1 MKINFYKNIK
11 VMLLVL
17 VATLLANASFA
28 QALSGVKTI
37 NPVGTGANN
46 YVTFSSAI
54 DSLNKYGV
62 GSGGVTFNIPAG
74 LIFNEK
80 DSLVITA
87 TGTAANP
94 IIFQKTGSG
103 QNPIVAADYAGML
116 PVATSSNANPALA
129 FDGHGDAVIKLV
141 GTSYITFDGLTMRD
155 ALGKTT
161 IKEKME
167 YGIYLCKTK
176 SVSSLTAP
184 VYPSACKFVTI
195 KNCIFI
201 LDKNNVNSTGI
212 FSSNKEASSKP
223 VLSNVSATDT
233 TANLVNIIVTN
244 NKIQN
249 CYHGIVFTGTVHLLP
264 TTATSTSELTSL
276 QKDRKF
282 NISNNTILNYGGGAS
297 NAFGIYNNHISNATI
312 SNNFISGG
320 AFTSGS
326 LVGIAAIGGFN
337 SNLNVDNNTISLSG
351 MIGTAGT
358 FPIQVSVGG
367 GSTATP
373 WAATLLSSTYY
384 VASGLLT
391 NTVNINNNKI
401 INNKIDNNGSFQ
413 GITAYGMIPSILNI
427 NNNLIA
433 NNTKDGGGSIFA
445 ISINTPSRGIST
457 NVKNNI
463 IRDNKITSKFSTTTT
478 NPAFQI
484 ISIGSP
490 HTLDLLKPFNQTLTL
505 DGNIIRNNGVEFIGQ
520 TTRAASIF
528 GFAIFGNS
536 TTRVIQSFSNNTI
549 KGLYIKGN
557 SSGTS
562 GITGYSF
569 TGASSSSGTVLP
581 LPIAITRFNNNII
594 DSIYVN
600 KQPESGQ
607 AATVL
612 PGSGTITG
620 ITANTFDTLYMHNN
634 SISNLYANGIGS
646 TVRGLAT
653 TSGFVLQIY
662 NNTISEL
669 YAPITRISANSSVT
683 GMDLGTS
690 STSGRILVANNTVY
704 LDNNNTDT
712 LSKHRSAALYTAT
725 TSSNN
730 IRLVNNIF
738 VNKSKGNKNTFHVA
752 HMRATSDFTSMRT
765 AGFLSGRNVYFAGAT
780 ASQSKSAFALMVGST
795 DTLFT
800 LNQYQSAA
808 TPADTSS
815 FGEDAPFVNTAT
827 APYNLNLATT
837 TATFAAN
844 RALPITFNTSVG
856 VKTDFDNNSR
866 STTTPDIGAYE
877 GSYTFRNSDFNPPVL
892 SYALITTPSPM
903 SIFTTSTTVFTLS
916 ATIVDWGSGVN
927 TTTGTK
933 PRLYYRIYK
942 KNNALASNFY
952 NTNDRTTGGW
962 KFVEPT
968 SITTPIGGVTNS
980 VFNYVIDSNKLNNY
994 LQGDSVEYFVI
1005 AQDFAATPN
1014 IATNKL
1020 TVFNTAP
1027 SSVGLTASNFPI
1039 KTLGNMFRTA
1049 APFPATITVGAVGG
1063 AYSSFTGTGG
1073 LFDALN
1079 VASINKNLDIKVVS
1093 NTYETGVVDLTST
1106 AFQTGTYKINI
1117 SPAGATEDS
1126 IVGIGATGTGAMM
1139 EFVATKRVTID
1150 GSFNGAGKYL
1160 IFSNPI
1166 ANPGLRFTPT
1176 TLLSCDSIK
1185 IVNCV
1190 FVGTS
1195 SSSSSSYGILAVGNT
1210 ATSYTLA
1217 TNAKHKNIII
1227 ENNIFKRINVGVYL
1241 SNAATTAFMTGVRV
1255 VNNKFGQAEAPLR
1268 STGVFVG
1275 YTRNAVV
1282 DTNLFEHLYQSTV
1295 TAISGSN
1302 SRLLRIRKNVI
1313 TNKNVTPQ
1321 TLLSSLVGIT
1331 LSTCDSSKVLSNIIS
1346 DNISSGT
1353 FNLGIGLNTGVTNSM
1368 IAYNQ
1373 ISSMGYNGTNGF
1385 GVKGMNIAVSAAAK
1399 DTIFANTISKIVSDG
1414 DGGSISWVP
1423 LAIYVQSGGG
1433 LCFYNN
1439 TVNLYG
1445 AAKPNSYSNKYSA
1458 AIAFSSTVTD
1468 VKVQNNILVNK
1479 MSFPGLNSNA
1489 FGIIWLGP
1497 ASELKKLDNNVYFTD
1512 ASFGSVSRMRTP
1524 AQTSGFTDFKSLGLH
1539 VLANLKDS
1547 TSYYIEP
1554 IFVDSNDCHIAA
1566 TGTPVVMESK
1576 GVTFSTSLNTDI
1588 DNQVFAGPLSPKT
1601 NGGGTKWDIGADEFD
1616 GIPDNSDRVAPNLTF
1631 VSILPLPA
1639 QCSPSSHT
1647 ISVLASDASGI
1658 DTVNIGYS
1666 VNNVKQSD
1674 IIMTLTSTPNIYE
1687 GVIPAQKAGATVR
1700 FKVTAMDL
1708 SVNKNKYTIGG
1719 LQVADSVFSDADFS
1733 ILAITQYDT
1742 IARGSTSKLT
1752 ASISDKIVGAG
1763 TLVYPYT
1770 TAANVFDRY
1779 YGGRRAQYLFTAN
1792 ELLAAGLRKGA
1803 ITRISFETGQIAPKA
1818 IALPGFRVDMAA
1830 ISSTA
1835 LTTTYVTSDVVVN
1848 NIPPNGYKPIAKNGR
1863 LTIEIPPNK
1872 QLIWNGES
1880 SIVVGVLW
1888 SVGDGGTAFADTSQS
1903 FRPKYSI
1910 TTNQSVIYS
1919 QADNQTQD
1927 YFINLT
1933 TGTSTN
1939 TRPNIVLGNDYIFTN
1954 NWSSLNTS
1962 NAGLP
1967 TATGALTAKTI
1978 TVTPTAD
1985 GTYEYV
1991 STGVY
1996 NYTTTRSCT
2005 NKDTVTLTVLP
2016 VFRPK
2021 SDFVINDST
2030 VNCGDNPQTVVFK
2043 DLTTNLPSRW
2053 KWDIT
2058 PKTYSL
2064 ANSSILNRYTFV
2076 SSTSDSSKNPEVIFN
2091 YAGEYTVRLIT
2102 SNFAGA
2108 DTVVKTK
2115 LIKVDS
2121 VYCIPTY
2128 VSSAS
2133 AYAITKVV
2141 LKNMTKKSSA
2151 ASPYYTNYADSANV
2165 VVPQLNIGVRDSIIV
2180 QGTNTFSQIAV
2191 WMDFNNN
2198 AIFESS
2204 ELVDRAPIPGGTDSN
2219 ILFYTVPPNAALG
2232 KVRMRVV
2239 SYYTS
2244 ATPTPCSGYSGGFYG
2259 ETEDYLVE
2267 ILPSLQMNIVSNTAE
2282 QNTLPVSRSSFNQQ
2296 VIRFTSTTSGSAST
2310 ISLTKLFLNL
2320 AGTTNI
2326 ADIKRIRVYS
2336 TIGSG
2341 VYATDS
2347 LFASTT
2353 TIIGNTLTLTGTN
2366 PKAFVNGQNNFWI
2379 AVDISNTATNGNIID
2394 IAIDSITYRKPAT
2407 ATTILTTTVATPN
2420 GNPSG
2425 SRTVAA
2431 QMQVTNDAI
2440 SQPVTI
2446 TVTPGTNDNA
2456 MMLVKLTT
2464 STGSPANIVSLKFT
2478 STGSTNAGIDI
2489 NRANVFYTGTSN
2501 AFSTNNRLGAAVTS
2515 VLDTMEFSG
2524 VQSLSPGDNY
2534 FWLSYDVKSTAV
2546 VGNVIDASYFGF
2558 ITQGSYDFKTTVVAN
2573 NPAGNRAI
2581 DSATCVSNSTQIST
2595 TLNDDDI
2602 ASVRVGS
2609 IVRQT
2614 QNIKP
2619 VYNRADANQSYNNY
2633 TTLAPFVIQRAIK
2646 TPIEVNTIN
2655 QAFTLTANRVSVYID
2670 YNNNRK
2676 FDDNELL
2683 TSKVIPAAVNQKRMI
2698 DTVRVPISIP
2708 NGFYRMRFIVTAVT
2722 GSAQVGC
2729 GTYLTG
2735 ETEDYLVQLTTPPPG
2750 DYYAPTFTNL
2760 TVTPATSQ
2768 CVATPRTIS
2777 VSVTDTTGIDTVWMD
2792 WKLNNQKQ
2800 APRILVKSSSNAYTN
2815 TYTTTLPAY
2824 ATQQV
2829 EYSFRALDLGAPYRN
2844 NSSLAGGKYEDEYLQ
2859 VNAGKDQFIKVGDTT
2874 RLTAGSKALSNLLIS
2889 DIVQFKS
2896 AAAEVYPSY
2905 IGTIDDDFIE
2915 ISNISN
2921 GNADIS
2927 GFKLRILGTANA
2939 GTVDFTYTVPSG
2951 AIIPSG
2957 EVAVLSWA
2965 TTGTDHTNRFY
2976 GMSLPTT
2983 TSSIYAMGYILSSP
2997 SGQIVDAVGTN
3008 GYSFDPAITGVA
3020 STDWS
3025 GNIPTSSNGVVRTAN
3040 ADNNLATDFAPS
3052 VAAGPIVTIGIF
3064 NTNLPI
3070 VPATVSVTW
3079 TGGLFVGTKTGASV
3093 STPAHPIAGA
3103 YSYVAKID
3111 DNTCTDRDTVVVR
3124 VLARPI
3130 VSLGVDGSICAG
3142 TRILDAGNV
3151 PFAKYLWSTGETTK
3165 TISVSSAGTYSVT
3178 VTDSARNV
3186 VRDTI
3191 NLIGGPAFTA
3201 QLGAN
3206 RDLCIGGN
3214 ITLTPAI
3221 TGATTP
3227 SCVWSTGATTMAINV
3242 STAGTY
3248 SMIATNESGCMSFDT
3263 ITVTLLQTNPVVD
3276 LGPNQTICTSSPS
3289 TLDAGNAGSTY
3300 LWSTGAT
3307 TQTIA
3312 AANAGSYSV
3321 IVNTPTGCTLYDTVT
3336 IANLPGVTVSLGANK
3351 EVCPGTTTTLDAG
3364 NAGLTYLWSTGA
3376 TTQTI
3381 TAATGTYTV
3390 AVTNAS
3396 GCVGVDTIVV
3406 TNKVAPVVSLG
3417 ADQSI
3422 CTSDTITL
3430 DAGNA
3435 GATYLWSTGATT
3447 KTIRVSLANTYTVAV
3462 TNAAGCTT
3470 NDAIVITNKAVPVS
3484 TFTTQV
3490 VDTTKGQQVK
3500 FTAVSA
3506 AGTSYAWNF
3515 GDPNSASNTSSLSTP
3530 THLFS
3535 AAGNYTVTLT
3545 VTNVGTGCKSVTQIA
3560 VSVTGLA
3567 NDFAKAFKL
3576 GAAPNPFAGNT
3587 KINYELPSN
3596 ANVTL
3601 EVYDMIGRKV
3611 STIANSAYQESGVHT
3626 YDFSAGDNQNASG
3639 VYMVR
3644 LIVDGQ
3650 VAILRVI
3657 DIANR

>member
-17 VATLLANASFA
+17 VTTFFASASFA

-37 NPVGTGANN
+37 DPNGSGANN
-46 YVTFSSAI
+46 YESFHSAI
-54 DSLNKYGV
+54 ESLNINGV

-80 DSLVITA
+80 DSMVITA

-103 QNPIVAADYAGML
+103 QNPIVASDYDGIYPL
-116 PVATSSNANPALA
+116 GTATTTALN
-129 FDGHGDAVIKLV
+129 GHGDAVIKLI
-141 GTSYITFDGLTMRD
+141 GTSYITFDGLTIRD

-161 IKEKME
+161 NKGKME
-167 YGIYLCKTK
+167 YGIYLCKTT
-176 SVSSLTAP
+176 STLTPTYA
-184 VYPSACKFVTI
+184 SACKFVTI
-195 KNCIFI
+195 KNCTII

-212 FSSNKEASSKP
+212 VSLNRERNAKVAVNP
-223 VLSNVSATDT
+223 VLATDT
-233 TANLVNIIVTN
+233 TGNLVNIIVTN
-244 NKIQN
+244 NRIQN
-249 CYHGIVFTGTVHLLP
+249 CYHGINFDGTAHLTP
-264 TTATSTSELTSL
+264 TVTTSTAELTSRK
-276 QKDRKF
+276 KDRNIVISNNSISNF
-282 NISNNTILNYGGGAS
+282 GGGSALAVGIYNTNISNAYIE
-297 NAFGIYNNHISNATI
+297 NNLIT
-312 SNNFISGG
+312 GG
-320 AFTSGS
+320 AFTSGNIG
-326 LVGIAAIGGFN
+326 GIIAGGGFN
-337 SNLNVDNNTISLSG
+337 SS
-351 MIGTAGT
+351 
-358 FPIQVSVGG
+358 
-367 GSTATP
+367 
-373 WAATLLSSTYY
+373 
-384 VASGLLT
+384 
-391 NTVNINNNKI
+391 VNINNNTVSLVAMLSSAFGI
-401 INNKIDNNGSFQ
+401 QAGVGGGSVSTTAAGSYYNASGTLTNIVNINNNRFINNRIDNNSSYQ
-413 GITAYGMIPSILNI
+413 GITAASMIPSQLNI

-433 NNTKDGGGSIFA
+433 NNTKDGGGTVFA
-445 ISINTPSRGIST
+445 IAINTSARGIVT
-457 NVKNNI
+457 NVNNNI
-463 IRDNKITSKFSTTTT
+463 IRDNKITSNVLTTTT
-478 NPAFQI
+478 TPAFQMFTI
-484 ISIGSP
+484 AAP
-490 HTLDLLKPFNQTLTL
+490 HTLDVTKTFNQRFTLS
-505 DGNIIRNNGVEFIGQ
+505 GNLIQNNGVEFRGQ
-520 TTRAASIF
+520 TTRTATIF
-528 GFAIFGNS
+528 GYAISANS
-536 TTRVIQSFSNNTI
+536 VTRVIQDFRNNTI
-549 KGLYIKGN
+549 KGLYVTGN
-557 SSGTS
+557 SSGSSTV
-562 GITGYSF
+562 TAYSF
-569 TGASSSSGTVLP
+569 GGAQSSSGTVLT
-581 LPIAITRFNNNII
+581 LPIAITRFNNNTI

-600 KQPESGQ
+600 KVPETGQ

-612 PGSGTITG
+612 PGSGLITG
-620 ITANTFDTLYMHNN
+620 ITANTFDTLYMFNN
-634 SISNLYANGIGS
+634 KISNLYANGINS
-646 TVRGLAT
+646 TVRGLIT

-669 YAPITRISANSSVT
+669 YAPITRSTQNSSLT
-683 GMDLGTS
+683 GMDLTTS

-712 LSKHRSAALYTAT
+712 LSKHRSAAVYTVSGT
-725 TSSNN
+725 NN

-752 HMRATSDFTSMRT
+752 HMRSSSDFTNMRT
-765 AGFLSGRNVYFAGAT
+765 TGFLSGRNVYFAGAT
-780 ASQSKSAFALMVGST
+780 ASQSKSAYALMVGST

-815 FGEDAPFVNTAT
+815 FAEDVPFVNTAT

-844 RALPITFNTSVG
+844 RALPVTFNTSVG

-877 GSYTFRNSDFNPPVL
+877 GAYTFRNSDFNLPIL
-892 SYALITTPSPM
+892 SYTNITSPSPM
-903 SIFTTSTTVFTLS
+903 TSLASSFTILS
-916 ATIVDWGSGVN
+916 ATIVDYGSGVN
-927 TTTGTK
+927 VANGTK
-933 PRLYYRIYK
+933 PRFYYRIYK
-942 KNNALASNFY
+942 KNTALADNFY
-952 NTNDRTTGGW
+952 NTNDKTTGGW

-968 SITTPIGGVTNS
+968 TITTPSGGVPNS
-980 VFNYVIDSNKLNNY
+980 LFNYSIDSSKLQNY
-994 LQGDSVEYFVI
+994 TQGDSIEYFVI
-1005 AQDFAATPN
+1005 AQDLAATPN
-1014 IATNKL
+1014 IASNKL
-1020 TVFNTAP
+1020 TVFTTTP
-1027 SSVGLTASNFPI
+1027 SSVALTSANFPI
-1039 KTLGNMFRTA
+1039 KTLGNLFRTA

-1063 AYSSFTGTGG
+1063 AYASFSSAGG
-1073 LFDALN
+1073 LFEALN
-1079 VASINKNLDIKVVS
+1079 SASINKNLDIKVVS
-1093 NTYETGVVDLTST
+1093 NTYETG
-1106 AFQTGTYKINI
+1106 AFELRSSAFETGAFKITI
-1117 SPAGATEDS
+1117 SPAGPTEDS
-1126 IVGIGATGTGAMM
+1126 IVGIGTSSNGAMI
-1139 EFVATKRVTID
+1139 EFWGTKRVTID
-1150 GSFNGAGKYL
+1150 GSFNGSGKYL

-1166 ANPGLRFTPT
+1166 ASPNIRFTPT
-1176 TLLSCDSIK
+1176 ATQSSDSIK

-1190 FVGTS
+1190 FVGTPAS
-1195 SSSSSSYGILAVGNT
+1195 STSSYGIVASGWGGVSAYSATTFTNT
-1210 ATSYTLA
+1210 N
-1217 TNAKHKNIII
+1217 NAKHKNFII
-1227 ENNIFKRINVGVYL
+1227 EKNIFKRINVGVYL
-1241 SNAATTAFMTGVRV
+1241 SNAAATAYMTGVRV
-1255 VNNKFGQAEAPLR
+1255 NNNNFGQSEAPLR
-1268 STGVFVG
+1268 VNGVFLG
-1275 YTRNAVV
+1275 YTRGAVV
-1282 DTNLFEHLYQSTV
+1282 DTNIFEHLYGGSV
-1295 TAISGSN
+1295 TAISGSFGKQ
-1302 SRLLRIRKNVI
+1302 LKIRKNII
-1313 TNKNVTPQ
+1313 TNKNVSPQ
-1321 TLLSSLVGIT
+1321 TLLSSNILTGVFI
-1331 LSTCDSSKVLSNIIS
+1331 SSCDSSSVTGNKVS
-1346 DNISSGT
+1346 DHV
-1353 FNLGIGLNTGVTNSM
+1353 NLGTTNTGISLGTGVTNSLV
-1368 IAYNQ
+1368 ASNQ
-1373 ISSMGYNGTNGF
+1373 ISNLYYTGSGGWSGWGIKVSVGTNA
-1385 GVKGMNIAVSAAAK
+1385 N
-1399 DTIFANTISKIVSDG
+1399 DTIFGNTIARVGG
-1414 DGGSISWVP
+1414 DGYTTIG
-1423 LAIYVQSGGG
+1423 AGGTAGIYVTTGDS
-1433 LCFYNN
+1433 LYFYNN
-1439 TVNLYG
+1439 SVNLFG
-1445 AAKPNSYSNKYSA
+1445 INKYNSA
-1458 AIAFSSTVTD
+1458 TVSGALAFELPVTR
-1468 VKVQNNILVNK
+1468 VRIQNNIFVNK
-1479 MSFPGLNSNA
+1479 LFNPTNA
-1489 FGIIWLGP
+1489 GGRSMGIIWLGDP
-1497 ASELKKLDNNVYFTD
+1497 INLRKLDNNQYFTD
-1512 ASFGSVSRMRTP
+1512 QGAQGVMSRMRIP
-1524 AQTSGFTDFKSLGLH
+1524 GQTSGFTDYKSIVPH
-1539 VLANLKDS
+1539 VIGTKKDS
-1547 TSYYIEP
+1547 ASFFIEP
-1554 IFVDSNDCHIAA
+1554 IFVDTLDCHIAA
-1566 TGTPVVMESK
+1566 TGSPVVMESK
-1576 GVTFSTSLNTDI
+1576 GITFSSLLNRDI
-1588 DNQVFAGPLSPKT
+1588 DGEIFAGPLSPKT
-1601 NGGGTKWDIGADEFD
+1601 NGGGTRWDLGADEFD
-1616 GIPDNSDRVAPNLTF
+1616 GIPDNTDRISPNLAY
-1631 VSILPLPA
+1631 VSLLPLPG
-1639 QCSPSSHT
+1639 QCAPTAHT
-1647 ISVLASDASGI
+1647 IKVSSSDASGI
-1658 DTVNIGYS
+1658 DTVSIAYS
-1666 VNNVKQSD
+1666 VNNIKQSD
-1674 IIMTLTSTPNIYE
+1674 IIMTPTSTLNVYE
-1687 GVIPAQKAGATVR
+1687 GTIPSQKAGATVR
-1700 FKVTAMDL
+1700 FRVTAMDL

-1719 LQVADSVFSDADFS
+1719 ESSVDSSFSDADFS
-1733 ILAITQYDT
+1733 IQTSTQFDT
-1742 IARGSTSKLT
+1742 ISTQSNVALT
-1752 ASISDKIVGAG
+1752 ASISDKTVGAG
-1763 TLVYPYT
+1763 TLVYTYT

-1779 YGGRRAQYLFTAN
+1779 YGGRRAQYLFTAA
-1792 ELLAAGLRKGA
+1792 ELLAGGMRPGK
-1803 ITRISFETGQIAPKA
+1803 ITKIAFETGQPAPKA
-1818 IALPGFRVDMAA
+1818 ISLPGFRVDMGQTSLA
-1830 ISSTA
+1830 A
-1835 LTTTYVTSDVVVN
+1835 LTSTYVATSQVVN
-1848 NIPPNGYKPIAKNGR
+1848 YVPPAGLKPESKNGR
-1863 LTIEIPPNK
+1863 LTIEIPTASQITWDGVSN
-1872 QLIWNGES
+1872 
-1880 SIVVGVLW
+1880 IVVGVLW
-1888 SVGDGGTAFADTSQS
+1888 SVGDGGTAFADTTQS
-1903 FRPKYSI
+1903 FRPKYSN
-1910 TTNQSVIYS
+1910 TTNQSVIYT

-1927 YFINLT
+1927 YFISTIT
-1933 TGTSTN
+1933 TGTTTN
-1939 TRPNIVLGNDYIFTN
+1939 TRPNIIFGNDYNFTV
-1954 NWSSLNTS
+1954 NWTSLTPTG
-1962 NAGLP
+1962 AGLP
-1967 TATGALTAKTI
+1967 TTLTTKTI
-1978 TVTPTAD
+1978 KAKPTLA
-1985 GTYEYV
+1985 GIYEYV
-1991 STGVY
+1991 ASGTYAYST
-1996 NYTTTRSCT
+1996 TLSCSS
-2005 NKDTVTLTVLP
+2005 KDTVAVTVLQAVKP
-2016 VFRPK
+2016 TT
-2021 SDFVINDST
+2021 DFVINDST
-2030 VNCGDNPQTVVFK
+2030 VNSGSDPKNVVFK
-2043 DLTTNLPSRW
+2043 DLTTNYPSKW
-2053 KWDIT
+2053 KWTIT
-2058 PKTYSL
+2058 PNKYTF
-2064 ANSSILNRYTFV
+2064 ANGSSTNRYAYV
-2076 SSTSDSSKNPEVIFN
+2076 SSVDTSKNPEVRFDYPGI
-2091 YAGEYTVRLIT
+2091 YTVKLVT
-2102 SNFAGA
+2102 SNAGGA
-2108 DTVVKTK
+2108 DSIVKTN

-2128 VSSAS
+2128 STSSS
-2133 AYAITKVV
+2133 LYAITKVV
-2141 LKNMTKKSSA
+2141 LKNMTKNSSA

-2180 QGTNTFSQIAV
+2180 KGTNTFSQVAV

-2198 AIFESS
+2198 AVFETS
-2204 ELVDRAPIPGGTDSN
+2204 ELVDRAPIPAGTDSN
-2219 ILFYTVPPNAALG
+2219 ILFYTVPQTAALG
-2232 KVRMRVV
+2232 KIRMRVV
-2239 SYYTS
+2239 SYYSTV
-2244 ATPTPCSGYSGGFYG
+2244 TPTPCSGYSGGFYG

-2267 ILPSLQMNIVSNTAE
+2267 ILASLPMSITANIGE
-2282 QNTLPVSRSSFNQQ
+2282 QNTLPISRSSLNQQ
-2296 VIRFTSTTSGSAST
+2296 VLRFTTTTSGIANS
-2310 ISLTKLFLNL
+2310 ISLTKLDLNL

-2353 TIIGNTLTLTGTN
+2353 TITGNSLTLTGTN
-2366 PKAFVNGQNNFWI
+2366 PKAFISGQNNFWI
-2379 AVDISNTATNGNIID
+2379 AVDISNTATIGNTID
-2394 IAIDSITYRKPAT
+2394 ISVDSITYRRPSGVGT
-2407 ATTILTTTVATPN
+2407 QILTTKVATPN
-2420 GNPSG
+2420 GNALG
-2425 SRTVAA
+2425 SRTIAA
-2431 QMQVTNDAI
+2431 QMLVTNDAVT
-2440 SQPVTI
+2440 QPVTI

-2478 STGSTNAGIDI
+2478 STGSTNAGTDLIS
-2489 NRANVFYTGTSN
+2489 ANVFYTGSSA
-2501 AFSTNNRLGAAVTS
+2501 AFSTDNKLGATVTG
-2515 VLDTMEFSG
+2515 VRDTMEFSG
-2524 VQSLSPGDNY
+2524 IQALSPGDNY
-2534 FWLSYDVKSTAV
+2534 FWLSYNVKATAV

-2558 ITQGSYDFKTTVVAN
+2558 ITQGNYDYKTAVVTN

-2581 DSATCVSNSTQIST
+2581 DSATCISNPTSSTG
-2595 TLNDDDI
+2595 DDI

-2609 IVRQT
+2609 IVRKT
-2614 QNIKP
+2614 QNLTP
-2619 VYNRADANQSYNNY
+2619 VYNRTDANQTYNNY
-2633 TTLAPFVIQRAIK
+2633 TTLAPFVMQRAIK

-2655 QAFTLTANRVSVYID
+2655 SNFSLTANRVSVYID

-2683 TSKVIPAAVNQKRMI
+2683 TSKEIPATANKKSMI
-2698 DTVRVPISIP
+2698 DTVRVPFSVP
-2708 NGFYRMRFIVTAVT
+2708 NGFYRMRFIVSSVT
-2722 GSAQVGC
+2722 GSTQVGC
-2729 GTYLTG
+2729 GTYFNG

-2824 ATQQV
+2824 ATLPV

-2844 NSSLAGGKYEDEYLQ
+2844 KSSFAGGKYEDEYLQ

-2874 RLTAGSKALSNLLIS
+2874 VLTAGSKALSNLLIS
-2889 DIVQFKS
+2889 DIVQFKNALGT
-2896 AAAEVYPSY
+2896 AAGEIYPAY
-2905 IGTIDDDFIE
+2905 IPTTPDDDYIE

-2927 GFKLRILGTANA
+2927 GYTIRVLGQTLA
-2939 GTVDFTYTVPSG
+2939 GIIDYSYVVPSG

-2957 EVAVLSWA
+2957 EVAVFSWV
-2965 TTGTDHTNRFY
+2965 TTGTDHVNRFY
-2976 GMSLPTT
+2976 GMSFG
-2983 TSSIYAMGYILSSP
+2983 TSTQSIYANGYIIKSP
-2997 SGQIVDAVGTN
+2997 SGQIVDAAGTN
-3008 GYSFDPAITGVA
+3008 GYTFDPATTGVTA
-3020 STDWS
+3020 TDWS
-3025 GNIPTSSNGVVRTAN
+3025 GNIPSSSNGVVRIAN
-3040 ADNNLATDFAPS
+3040 ADNNLATDFTPS
-3052 VAAGPIVTIGIF
+3052 VAAGPIVTIGVF

-3142 TRILDAGNV
+3142 TRILDAGV
-3151 PFAKYLWSTGETTK
+3151 YPFVKYLWSTGETTR

-3263 ITVTLLQTNPVVD
+3263 ITVTLLQINPVVN

-3390 AVTNAS
+3390 SVTNAS

-3417 ADQSI
+3417 VDQSI

-3447 KTIRVSLANTYTVAV
+3447 QTIRVSLANTYTVAV

-3470 NDAIVITNKAVPVS
+3470 NDAIVITNKAVPIS

-3576 GAAPNPFAGNT
+3576 VAAPNPFAGNT